1 MRVVLKEDFVVVKME
16 ELIDLL
22 DERVG
27 MESIGEGM
35 MVVVRDHDLVADLD
49 EDVLPSRMACTECT
63 HRILR

>member
-22 DERVG
+22 DERVA

-35 MVVVRDHDLVADLD
+35 MVVVRDHDLVVDLD
-49 EDVLPSRMACTECT
+49 EDVLQSRMACTKCT
-63 HRILR
+63 RRIL

>member
-1 MRVVLKEDFVVVKME
+1 VKVVLKEDCVVVKME

-22 DERVG
+22 DARVE

-35 MVVVRDHDLVADLD
+35 MVVRDHDLVVDLD
-49 EDVLPSRMACTECT
+49 EDVLQSRLACTECT

>member
-22 DERVG
+22 DERVA

-35 MVVVRDHDLVADLD
+35 MVVVRDHDLVVDLD
-49 EDVLPSRMACTECT
+49 EDVLQSRMACTECT

>member
-35 MVVVRDHDLVADLD
+35 MVVRDHDLVVDLD
-49 EDVLPSRMACTECT
+49 EDVLQSRMARTECT